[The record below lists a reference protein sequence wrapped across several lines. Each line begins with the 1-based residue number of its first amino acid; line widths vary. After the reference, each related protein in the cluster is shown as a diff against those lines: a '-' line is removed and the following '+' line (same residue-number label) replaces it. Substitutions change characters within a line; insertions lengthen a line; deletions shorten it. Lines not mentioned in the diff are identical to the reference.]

1 MWVIRFMK
9 KIPLIGIMVS
19 KGKDLK
25 PILQTYERYK
35 GRLSV
40 RLFTFTPQD
49 IHWKKRTIRGLCL
62 ENKMWIKRRFRFPDA
77 IYNRCYQKENQ
88 MVQRLE
94 TYLGPHKF
102 FNRVTRIDKW
112 QLHQEL
118 INSDLYQYV
127 PETSVYHPD
136 LLRELLQEEKCLILK
151 PSFGNQGK
159 KVYIVEKT
167 EHQLFKIYEDTFTP
181 LYTSYNGNGFFQE
194 IGQLVAKKKFLIQRM
209 IYFARVDDKV
219 VDFRI
224 LVQKEATGCW
234 KITKSISRIAP
245 YHFYITNRAESIHE
259 MDEVLEALTC
269 YSSDYESLYQKIS
282 LISIR
287 IAQLLDERIGLLG
300 EIGIDLAIDRDGEI
314 WIIEVNGQP
323 QKSIYLKL
331 MGKQRNGIDS
341 VYKVPLEYAY
351 YLSQI

>member
-1 MWVIRFMK
+1 MWVIRCMK
-9 KIPLIGIMVS
+9 NIPLIGIMVS
-19 KGKDLK
+19 QGKDLK

-35 GRLSV
+35 GRLPV

-49 IHWKKRTIRGLCL
+49 IHWKKRTIQGLCL

-77 IYNRCYQKENQ
+77 VYNRCYQKKTQ

-94 TYLGPHKF
+94 TYLGSRKC

-112 QLHQEL
+112 RLYQEL
-118 INSDLYQYV
+118 IDSDLHQYA

-136 LLRELLQEEKCLILK
+136 QLRELLQEEKRLILK
-151 PSFGNQGK
+151 PCFGSQGK
-159 KVYIVEKT
+159 KVYMVEKT
-167 EHQLFKIYEDTFTP
+167 EHHLFKIYEDTFTP
-181 LYTSYNGNGFFQE
+181 LYTSYNENEFFQE
-194 IGQLVAKKKFLIQRM
+194 IGQLVAKKRFLIQQM

-234 KITKSISRIAP
+234 KITKGISRIAP

-259 MDEVLEALTC
+259 MDEVLEALSC
-269 YSSDYESLYQKIS
+269 PSSDYESLYQNIS
-282 LISIR
+282 LISIK

-300 EIGIDLAIDRDGEI
+300 EIGIDLAIDRDGDL
-314 WIIEVNGQP
+314 WIIEVNGKP
-323 QKSIYLKL
+323 QKPIYLKL
-331 MGKQRNGIDS
+331 QGKQRAGIDS
-341 VYKVPLEYAY
+341 VYKFPLEYAY
-351 YLSQI
+351 FLSQT

>member
-1 MWVIRFMK
+1 MK

-35 GRLSV
+35 GRLPV

-94 TYLGPHKF
+94 TYLGPHKC

-112 QLHQEL
+112 QLYTEL

-127 PETSVYHPD
+127 PETSIYHPD
-136 LLRELLQEEKCLILK
+136 QLRGLLQEEKPLILK
-151 PSFGNQGK
+151 PCFGNQGK
-159 KVYIVEKT
+159 KVYMVEKT
-167 EHQLFKIYEDTFTP
+167 EQHLFKIYEDTFTP
-181 LYTSYNGNGFFQE
+181 LYTSYNVNGFFQE

-234 KITKSISRIAP
+234 KITKGISRIAP

-259 MDEVLEALTC
+259 MDEVLEALSC
-269 YSSDYESLYQKIS
+269 PSSDYESLYQKIS

-300 EIGIDLAIDRDGEI
+300 EIGIDLAIDRDGDL
-314 WIIEVNGQP
+314 WIIEVNGKP

-331 MGKQRNGIDS
+331 KGEQRVGIDS
-341 VYKVPLEYAY
+341 VYKFPLEYAY
-351 YLSQI
+351 YLSQT